1 MKNKYETNTKGD
13 IKKAENANWLIH
25 RPILGQGVVF
35 LSMESF
41 ILYDFQ
47 KTEINTISNKI

>member
-13 IKKAENANWLIH
+13 IKKAKNANWLIH

-41 ILYDFQ
+41 IYYMIFKRQ
-47 KTEINTISNKI
+47 QTVH